1 MSLVGISVTDTA
13 TGAEVCS
20 ILVLLLRPTATSHSA
35 KGCSIFRRGASFL
48 FGPVNPL
55 SVRIL
60 TPAAPPT
67 ATGARSRLRGAFIG
81 SVPLGLRGATAAQPI
96 RDQIV
101 EAAVEYIILEVI
113 IVKASV
119 FTLTVAALAP
129 LSVVAVEGLQVRQ
142 LFEQVLPVVV
152 DIRDRICAQV
162 EELQSLHLAQKGD
175 IVEVPDRVVGEIK
188 HFEPLVRRID
198 DVEIL
203 AA

>member
-1 MSLVGISVTDTA
+1 MVV
-13 TGAEVCS
+13 
-20 ILVLLLRPTATSHSA
+20 
-35 KGCSIFRRGASFL
+35 
-48 FGPVNPL
+48 
-55 SVRIL
+55 
-60 TPAAPPT
+60 
-67 ATGARSRLRGAFIG
+67 IG